1 MLLTGAHLCHKG
13 QQQLPMN
20 LWHQLAQQKVAM
32 RTTTHFKTRSISLVH
47 WVSLNC
53 ALGPI
58 FCITGLG
65 SSSLP
70 IALVTIVTSTIYVI
84 NAKSKVKKNWK
95 ARSEWRLQVVT
106 PLQYRLPSGLQD
118 ETMFGLITR
127 PELPVIQFWDF
138 YSPTSQHSKFYN
150 RTYFFFITI

>member
-1 MLLTGAHLCHKG
+1 MMLLTGAHLCHRC
-13 QQQLPMN
+13 QQQLWISDISSRNRRWQCALQLILRPDLY
-20 LWHQLAQQKVAM
+20 LWCIESH
-32 RTTTHFKTRSISLVH
+32 
-47 WVSLNC
+47 C

-95 ARSEWRLQVVT
+95 ARSGGCRLSPTTVQTTIRSAGRNKV
-106 PLQYRLPSGLQD
+106 
-118 ETMFGLITR
+118 GLITR

-150 RTYFFFITI
+150 RTYFFL

>member
-13 QQQLPMN
+13 QQQLWISDISSRNRRWQCALQLILRPDLY
-20 LWHQLAQQKVAM
+20 LWCIESH
-32 RTTTHFKTRSISLVH
+32 
-47 WVSLNC
+47 C

-95 ARSEWRLQVVT
+95 ARSGGCRLS
-106 PLQYRLPSGLQD
+106 PHYRLPSGLQD
-118 ETMFGLITR
+118 ETRFGLITR

-150 RTYFFFITI
+150 RTYFFL